1 MKTQSTSKMRT
12 LFVLPFLILSCA
24 IALGQSNADSG
35 KPAFVTNNSNTK
47 NTIFIPNQDQF
58 SQFKI
63 YKKEKK
69 DLLYRAV
76 ATINS
81 TNSHKTATPYSVTW
95 IDEDPNAPTVS
106 YIIEAYNNGSKTCD
120 MRVIWQGTKQ

>member
-24 IALGQSNADSG
+24 MALGQSNAASY

-63 YKKEKK
+63 YKKEKNG
-69 DLLYRAV
+69 LLYSLV

-81 TNSHKTATPYSVTW
+81 SDSHNTATPYSVTW
-95 IDEDPNAPTVS
+95 TDEDPNAATVN
-106 YIIEAYNNGSKTCD
+106 YLIEAYDNGSKICD
-120 MRVIWQGTKQ
+120 MRVMWQATKH